1 MKKLNIIV
9 TCYNKEKY
17 VSYVINM
24 LKEQITEDVELHI
37 YDDGSTDNSINII
50 NQVLQDY
57 NKKILLL
64 ILYQTI

>member
-57 NKKILLL
+57 NKKNI
-64 ILYQTI
+64 ITHF

>member
-24 LKEQITEDVELHI
+24 LKEQITEDMELHI